1 MGVAWSRPL
10 FFQDEQDLMAM
21 ITLAELFPYAH
32 LVFNIVVVLYFLM
45 VLAVIVV
52 VLGENRNPVKSIAW
66 VLVLVLLPVLGV
78 VIYLFFGRSL
88 KGTKLISRSDLR
100 ELRRMNDFDE
110 NVTLDP
116 DVSEDSHQLIS
127 LVNKLTEP
135 HLFVGNDIDIFT
147 TGQDKFE
154 TLLEDIRQAR
164 EYIHVQYFIIEGDE
178 VGSRLIDLLMDKV
191 REGVQVR
198 VLYDYVGSFYT
209 RSRVLRKMRETGIDV
224 YPFLEL
230 TLTQFAF
237 RLNWRNHRKIV
248 VIDGNVG
255 YVGGMNIANRYVTGD
270 KNWRAWRDTH
280 LRISG
285 EAVTALEYSFAIDWN
300 YTTRQLL
307 TLPTMRY
314 TDPPVHQDNIVQM
327 VSSGPAG
334 RWNNISFVFFKA
346 ITLAKRN
353 IYIQTPYYLPSEA
366 LLKALQS
373 AALAGVD
380 VRLMIPR
387 HPDSTMLR
395 LATASY
401 IKESMLSGIKIY
413 LYEPTVMHAKVV
425 IVDDEF
431 VTTGSTNFDFRSFE
445 HNFEFNALIYSKEF
459 NSKMKA
465 IFETDMQ
472 QCTRLSIGK
481 WKQRPLIQKALESVV
496 RLISPIL

>member
-1 MGVAWSRPL
+1 
-10 FFQDEQDLMAM
+10 M

-32 LVFNIVVVLYFLM
+32 LVYNIMTVLYVLM

-66 VLVLVLLPVLGV
+66 VLVLVLLPVVGL
-78 VIYLFFGRSL
+78 VIYLIFGRSL
-88 KGTKLISRSDLR
+88 KGMRLISRSDLR
-100 ELRRMNDFDE
+100 ELRHMSDLYKSASLDQD
-110 NVTLDP
+110 VT
-116 DVSEDSHQLIS
+116 SDSRQLIS

-147 TGQDKFE
+147 TGQEKFDA
-154 TLLEDIRQAR
+154 LLHDIEQAR
-164 EYIHVQYFIIEGDE
+164 EYIHVQYFIIEGDT
-178 VGSRLIDLLMDKV
+178 VGQRLISKLMDKA
-191 REGVQVR
+191 RQGVQVR

-209 RSRVLRKMRETGIDV
+209 RPSVLKKMRAAGIDV
-224 YPFLEL
+224 HPFLEL
-230 TLTQFAF
+230 TLTQFAL
-237 RLNWRNHRKIV
+237 RVNWRNHRKIV

-255 YVGGMNIANRYVTGD
+255 YVGGMNIADRYVIGD
-270 KNWRAWRDTH
+270 KKWLPWRDTH
-280 LRISG
+280 LRITG
-285 EAVTALEYSFAIDWN
+285 EAVAPLEYSFAIDWN

-314 TDPPVHQDNIVQM
+314 TDTPDGQDYIVQM
-327 VSSGPAG
+327 MSSGPVN

-346 ITLAKRN
+346 ITLAKRC
-353 IYIQTPYYLPSEA
+353 IYVQTPYFLPSDA

-387 HPDSTMLR
+387 HPDSMMLR

-401 IKESMLSGIKIY
+401 IKECMLAGIKVY
-413 LYEPTVMHAKVV
+413 FYEPTVMHAKVV

-445 HNFEFNALIYSKEF
+445 HNFEFNALIYSKDF
-459 NSKMKA
+459 NRQMKA
-465 IFETDMQ
+465 IFEDDMQ
-472 QCTRLSIGK
+472 QCTRLSMGK
-481 WKQRPLIQKALESVV
+481 WKQRPLLQKALESVV
-496 RLISPIL
+496 RLFSPIL